1 MTGLVPMQEYRRVV
15 EKCERLEI
23 ENADLRR
30 DARATKGTG
39 RLVAVC
45 RKLGLTPSAGRMVIS
60 LADSDTVVSRECLLE
75 RMQSTSTHRL
85 LYTQA
90 SRIRA
95 VFEDHGGPEGAI
107 QNMFAIGYQMT
118 PAAKEW
124 LRQTVP
130 DAFPQQQRGP
140 NR

>member
-1 MTGLVPMQEYRRVV
+1 MSGLVPMHEYRRVV

-39 RLVAVC
+39 RLAAVC
-45 RKLGLTPSAGRMVIS
+45 RKLGLTPSAGRMLIS
-60 LADSDTVVSRECLLE
+60 LADSDTVLGRECLLE
-75 RMQSTSTHRL
+75 RMKSGSTHRL

-90 SRIRA
+90 SIIRA
-95 VFEDHGGPEGAI
+95 HIVDHGGPAGAI

-118 PAAKEW
+118 PEARSW
-124 LRQTVP
+124 LKQTVP
-130 DAFPQQQRGP
+130 DAFPATKEPSR
-140 NR
+140 